1 MNDVEVDL
9 EKISKILKKAID
21 LGGSMLL
28 LLPRSQRR
36 SLRMSLKGGDIHGS
50 LEGNGSFLS

>member
-21 LGGSMLL
+21 LGGEYVVIVTKKPAKVS
-28 LLPRSQRR
+28 
-36 SLRMSLKGGDIHGS
+36 
-50 LEGNGSFLS
+50 

>member
-36 SLRMSLKGGDIHGS
+36 SLRRSLKGGDIHGS

>member
-21 LGGSMLL
+21 LGGVCCYCYQEASEGL
-28 LLPRSQRR
+28 
-36 SLRMSLKGGDIHGS
+36 
-50 LEGNGSFLS
+50 LEGLLKEVIFMEVWREMVAF